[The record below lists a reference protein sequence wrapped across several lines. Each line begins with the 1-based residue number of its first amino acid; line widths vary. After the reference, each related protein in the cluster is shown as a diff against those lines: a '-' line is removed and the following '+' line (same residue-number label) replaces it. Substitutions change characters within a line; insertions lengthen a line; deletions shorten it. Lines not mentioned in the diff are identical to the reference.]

1 MVDIKTKYWERLIEL
16 KKDLGWFGCSVLVA
30 LTGFCGWFYVTEL
43 IRYLENQF
51 DFARWLEYNIGIGR
65 NEMLS
70 NHCKTRLSERLT
82 PEEILAV
89 ERNVLFA
96 IEKHGGESLGV
107 IAYRLREQRGRA
119 WGNQSNGSVVVCIVR
134 KGRVVTTYLRRSSQP
149 INTGVTRTDKVVEC
163 SKKQEIGKWDQT
175 NTQQHD
181 EAKQ

>member
-16 KKDLGWFGCSVLVA
+16 KKDLGWFGCGVLVA

-51 DFARWLEYNIGIGR
+51 DFA
-65 NEMLS
+65 
-70 NHCKTRLSERLT
+70 
-82 PEEILAV
+82 
-89 ERNVLFA
+89 
-96 IEKHGGESLGV
+96 
-107 IAYRLREQRGRA
+107 
-119 WGNQSNGSVVVCIVR
+119 
-134 KGRVVTTYLRRSSQP
+134 
-149 INTGVTRTDKVVEC
+149 TGVTRTDKVVEC